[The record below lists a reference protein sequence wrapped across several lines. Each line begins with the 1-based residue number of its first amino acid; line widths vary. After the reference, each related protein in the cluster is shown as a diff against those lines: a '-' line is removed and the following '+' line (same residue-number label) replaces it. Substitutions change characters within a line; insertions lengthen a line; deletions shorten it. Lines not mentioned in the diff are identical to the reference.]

1 MASEDYSKLNSVV
14 CASLVSSNYSDWEH
28 IAHALGARGDPL
40 VSTQG
45 LVGLVQQVKFML
57 PLPLDNEVLLPWNFL
72 ARLLQIVPSIARTFN
87 HNDVLESIE
96 NSNNSWPCQ

>member
-1 MASEDYSKLNSVV
+1 MCEPD
-14 CASLVSSNYSDWEH
+14 SDWEH
-28 IAHALGARGDPL
+28 IAHALGARGDPH

-45 LVGLVQQVKFML
+45 LVGLVQKLKFML